1 MFDQAINDLF
11 ADPNLAVDGIWRAGG
26 TGPAVAARVIVR
38 RPDRIAEFG
47 ETRISAATTLIEI
60 RVADASTLAEGDTL
74 EIEGIVYIVQG
85 APMRDSAHLVW
96 TVEVHPA

>member
-26 TGPAVAARVIVR
+26 TGPVVPARVIVR

-47 ETRISAATTLIEI
+47 GTRISAATTLIEV
-60 RVADASTLAEGDTL
+60 RVADAPTLAEGDTL
-74 EIEGIVYIVQG
+74 EVEGTLYIVQG
-85 APMRDSAHLVW
+85 EPMRDSARLIW
-96 TVEVHPA
+96 TVEIHPA